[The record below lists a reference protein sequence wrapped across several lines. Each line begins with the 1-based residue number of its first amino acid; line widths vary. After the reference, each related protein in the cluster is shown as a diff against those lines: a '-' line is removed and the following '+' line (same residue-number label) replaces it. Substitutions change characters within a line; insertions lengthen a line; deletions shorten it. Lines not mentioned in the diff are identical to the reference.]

1 MGFPSPASDYV
12 GSRID
17 LNKVCNCTGPSSRLY
32 ISERYHGMNI
42 NSGTML
48 VLDPAIKPVDGNL
61 LLAQINGEI
70 QVLRLVTIL
79 RHGLESLADKNVF
92 IEFGES
98 FTDDELMIE
107 GVVTHIIYDARNDVF
122 DDTPCI

>member
-61 LLAQINGEI
+61 LLAQINGEM
-70 QVLRLVTIL
+70 QVWRLVTIL

-92 IEFGES
+92 IEFGEA
-98 FTDDELMIE
+98 FTDDELVIE

>member
-1 MGFPSPASDYV
+1 M
-12 GSRID
+12 
-17 LNKVCNCTGPSSRLY
+17 
-32 ISERYHGMNI
+32 
-42 NSGTML
+42 
-48 VLDPAIKPVDGNL
+48 
-61 LLAQINGEI
+61 
-70 QVLRLVTIL
+70 TIL

>member
-32 ISERYHGMNI
+32 ISERYHGMHI

-61 LLAQINGEI
+61 LLAQINGEM

-79 RHGLESLADKNVF
+79 RRGLESLADKNVF
-92 IEFGES
+92 IEFGEA
-98 FTDDELMIE
+98 FTDDELVIE